1 MKYMN
6 IQQMKLFSVRGAIQC
21 NKDDSVEIRSAVIQ
35 LISQLIEKNTLV
47 ENDIVHILFSQ
58 TDDLVSENP
67 ATALR
72 TLGFENT
79 PLFCSQEPKITS
91 SMPRVIRILISFYA
105 NPTHKVIPVYLGG
118 AAELR
123 KDITRP

>member
-1 MKYMN
+1 
-6 IQQMKLFSVRGAIQC
+6 MKLFSVRGAIQC
-21 NKDDSVEIRSAVIQ
+21 KKDDSFEIRSAVIELVTQ
-35 LISQLIEKNTLV
+35 LFEKNSLS
-47 ENDIVHILFSQ
+47 ESEIVHILFSQ

-79 PLFCSQEPKITS
+79 PLFCSQEPKITN
-91 SMPRVIRILISFYA
+91 SMPRVIRILITFYA
-105 NPTHKVIPVYLGG
+105 NSAHKVMPVYLGG

-123 KDITRP
+123 KDITRT